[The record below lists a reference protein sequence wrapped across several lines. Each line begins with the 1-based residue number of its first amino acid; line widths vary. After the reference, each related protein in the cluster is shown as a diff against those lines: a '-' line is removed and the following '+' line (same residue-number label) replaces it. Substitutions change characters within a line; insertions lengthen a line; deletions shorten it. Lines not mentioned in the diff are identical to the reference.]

1 MTQAKINPTA
11 STGEE
16 SQVIVAIAT
25 AGRCGIARET
35 VRHLASLR
43 DHPDRVLLSIGS
55 PDDFDTADL
64 GNCPFPL
71 EILIAEKGLCS
82 QRNAILEAVPKTAV
96 LLFIDDDF
104 LLAEGYI
111 SATRTLFDR
120 APEVVMATG
129 AVLIDG
135 ILGPGYSH
143 VAGQQ
148 FLDTAR
154 PVQSGAMP
162 TEVYNGYGCNMA
174 VRMATVAAHGLRFDL
189 TLPYYGWLEDV
200 DFSRQLAPYGQ
211 IVKDP
216 NMQGVHLGTKV
227 GRSRGVPLG
236 YSQIANPVYLI
247 RKGTMNRRRAYR
259 LMIRNLMANFGK
271 ALIADPLVDRRGRA
285 KGNLLALR
293 DLVTGHLSP
302 QRILDL

>member
-1 MTQAKINPTA
+1 MAQAEINPTA
-11 STGEE
+11 AIGEE
-16 SQVIVAIAT
+16 NQVVVAIAT
-25 AGRCGIARET
+25 AGRRGIARET

-64 GNCPFPL
+64 GNSPFPL

-111 SATRTLFDR
+111 SATRNLFDR

-148 FLDTAR
+148 FLDTAQ
-154 PVQSGAMP
+154 PVHSGAMP

-271 ALIADPLVDRRGRA
+271 ALIPDPLVDRRGRA

-293 DLVTGHLSP
+293 DLITGHLSP

>member
-1 MTQAKINPTA
+1 MAQAEINPTA
-11 STGEE
+11 AIGEE
-16 SQVIVAIAT
+16 NQVVVAIAT
-25 AGRCGIARET
+25 AGRRGIARET

-64 GNCPFPL
+64 GNSPFPL

-111 SATRTLFDR
+111 SATRNLFAR

-148 FLDTAR
+148 FLDTAQ
-154 PVQSGAMP
+154 PVHSGAMP

-271 ALIADPLVDRRGRA
+271 ALIPDPLVDRRGRA

-293 DLVTGHLSP
+293 DLITGHLSP